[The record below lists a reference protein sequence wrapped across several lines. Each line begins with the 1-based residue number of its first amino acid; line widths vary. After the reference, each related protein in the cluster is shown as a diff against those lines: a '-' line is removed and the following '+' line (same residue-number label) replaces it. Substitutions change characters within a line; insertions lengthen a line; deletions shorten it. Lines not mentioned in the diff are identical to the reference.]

1 LFDCGSW
8 NVGSLRTGSL
18 GLGEAMKNGNFFFIK
33 QPSLSSLPLSGH
45 TLLNGHIS
53 KTVIMLSI
61 ANVSAATQA
70 RMSALQILLLFRLLK
85 ML

>member
-1 LFDCGSW
+1 
-8 NVGSLRTGSL
+8 
-18 GLGEAMKNGNFFFIK
+18 
-33 QPSLSSLPLSGH
+33 
-45 TLLNGHIS
+45 LNGHIS